1 MAIINQISSIVAD
14 SVNDALGGAS
24 TLSQPRSTSD
34 FVSMGEALSS
44 ANAYD
49 RWYGSLVNRIVKV
62 FYADRAYEAVSR
74 GVLRDEDEFG
84 AFKEK
89 VHYKLAGAVNNPAHA
104 IPTIAG
110 NPETRTYTQH
120 SPYGV
125 NTTLGVKIL
134 KFGGQGTWS
143 IEVIRPAEQ
152 IKTAFTSAQEM
163 ANFIDGIY
171 VYIENSI
178 QMQIE
183 SIEALADNTG
193 IALTLLKGKKR
204 NLLTEYNNTHSTS
217 LTTANCLQSAD
228 FLRFAGR
235 EIRQTL
241 KYMERMTTIFN
252 IGQMPKFTPSDRVVV
267 EMLSDFT
274 SATVTNMESD
284 TFHKELVSL
293 PGYIDIPFWQTPGSG
308 FAFGDTSKISIQNDE
323 LIQDPDELIQD
334 PDDSSDTGT
343 VTQDGILAF
352 VKDRDAVAANF
363 GYRRSWEV
371 YNERDDVYVHGEQA
385 RKGYAVD
392 PNENM
397 VVFYVSDTPYP
408 PTTINSNMRSRK

>member
-1 MAIINQISSIVAD
+1 MIVNQISSIVAD

-24 TLSQPRSTSD
+24 TLTQPRSTSD

-49 RWYGSLVNRIVKV
+49 RWFGSLVNRIVKV
-62 FYADRAYEAVSR
+62 FYAVRAYQAASR

-89 VHYKLAGAVNNPAHA
+89 VHYELAGAVDNPAWK
-104 IPTIAG
+104 IPTISG
-110 NPETRTYTQH
+110 NPETRTYTQ
-120 SPYGV
+120 STPYGV
-125 NTTLGVKIL
+125 NTTLGVKVMT
-134 KFGGQGTWS
+134 FGGQGTWS
-143 IEVIRPAEQ
+143 VEVVRPAEQ
-152 IKTAFTSAQEM
+152 VKTAFTNAQEM

-178 QMQIE
+178 QFQIE
-183 SIEALADNTG
+183 AIEALADNTG

-241 KYMERMTTIFN
+241 KYMERMTTLYN
-252 IGQMPKFTPSDRVVV
+252 IGGMPKFTPSDRVVV

-274 SATVTNMESD
+274 SAAVTNLESD
-284 TFHKELVSL
+284 TFHNELVAL
-293 PGYIDIPFWQTPGSG
+293 PGFIEIPYWQTPGEN
-308 FAFGDTSKISIQNDE
+308 FAFADTSKISIQNDE
-323 LIQDPDELIQD
+323 LIQNPS
-334 PDDSSDTGT
+334 DDSDTGS
-343 VTQDGILAF
+343 VTQSGVLAF
-352 VKDRDAVAANF
+352 VKDRDAIAANF
-363 GYRRSWEV
+363 GYRRSWEK
-371 YNERDDVYVHGEQA
+371 YNERDDVFIHGEQA

-397 VVFYVSDTPYP
+397 TVFYVSDTPYP
-408 PTTINSNMRSRK
+408 PTTVAAGGV

>member
-1 MAIINQISSIVAD
+1 MALVNQISQIVAD

-24 TLSQPRSTSD
+24 TLTQPRSTSD

-49 RWYGSLVNRIVKV
+49 RWFGSLVNRIVQV
-62 FYADRAYEAVSR
+62 FYAVRAYEAASR

-89 VHYKLAGAVNNPAHA
+89 VHYNIAGAVDNPAFK
-104 IPTIAG
+104 IPTISG
-110 NPETRTYTQH
+110 NPETRAYTQS

-125 NTTLGVKIL
+125 NTTLGVKVL
-134 KFGGQGTWS
+134 TFGGQGTWS

-152 IKTAFTSAQEM
+152 VKSAFTNAQEM
-163 ANFIDGIY
+163 AQFIDGIY

-178 QMQIE
+178 QLQIE
-183 SIEALADNTG
+183 AVEALADNTG
-193 IALTLLKGKKR
+193 IALTVLKGKKR
-204 NLLTEYNNTHSTS
+204 NLLTEYNAATGSS
-217 LTTANCLQSAD
+217 LTADKCLQSAA

-241 KYMERMTTIFN
+241 KYMERMTTIYN
-252 IGQMPKFTPSDRVVV
+252 IGGMPKFTPSDRVVV

-274 SATVTNMESD
+274 SATLTNMESD
-284 TFHKELVSL
+284 TFHNEMVSL
-293 PGYIDIPFWQTPGSG
+293 PGFIEIPFWQTPGASFN
-308 FAFGDTSKISIQNDE
+308 FADTSKISIQNDE
-323 LIQDPDELIQD
+323 LIQDPS
-334 PDDSSDTGT
+334 DDSDTGS
-343 VTQDGILAF
+343 VEQSGVLAF
-352 VKDRDAVAANF
+352 VKDRDAIAANF

-371 YNERDDVYVHGEQA
+371 YNERDDVFVHGEQA

-397 VVFYVSDTPYP
+397 CVFYVSDTPYP
-408 PTTINSNMRSRK
+408 PVTTAGGPLGG